1 MKQVIDALRANRDQA
16 LAEMIELVRI
26 PSISP
31 GLPNP
36 EAITEAADWLERRL
50 KRSSCEFIY

>member
-1 MKQVIDALRANRDQA
+1 MKQVIDTLRANRDQA

-31 GLPNP
+31 GLPHP
-36 EAITEAADWLERRL
+36 EAIAEAADWLERRL
-50 KRSSCEFIY
+50 